1 MEKSLEGPLDRK
13 EIKSVTPQGN
23 QFWIFIWRTDAEAKV
38 LVLWPLDVKS
48 WLIEKDPDAGK
59 DWRQEQKGMT
69 EDKMVGWHH
78 QLIVY
83 EFERTLGERE
93 GQGSLALLQSMGLQS
108 WTQFRD

>member
-1 MEKSLEGPLDRK
+1 
-13 EIKSVTPQGN
+13 
-23 QFWIFIWRTDAEAKV
+23 
-38 LVLWPLDVKS
+38 
-48 WLIEKDPDAGK
+48 
-59 DWRQEQKGMT
+59 MT